1 MMTKEDEILGKFM
14 GIKRLRCSA
23 TDSGISW

>member
-1 MMTKEDEILGKFM
+1 MKTQFWFETLT

-23 TDSGISW
+23 TDSGIFW